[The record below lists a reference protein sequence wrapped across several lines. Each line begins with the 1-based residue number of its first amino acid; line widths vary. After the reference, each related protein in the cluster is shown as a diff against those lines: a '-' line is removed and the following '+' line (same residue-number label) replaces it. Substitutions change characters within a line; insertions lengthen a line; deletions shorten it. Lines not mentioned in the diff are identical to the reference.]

1 MTIGEKI
8 KKFRKEAGFTQ
19 KQLATECGVAEI
31 TIRQYESGKR
41 QPRFE
46 QLQIIANAL
55 GMYLFEFLDD
65 DYFDVATDDEPGAE
79 ENELKFLDKKTS
91 SIKKI
96 LNNNNLKD
104 KEKENILHDHIIQTK
119 IMANMHKEN
128 AEQLRTIIIN
138 TEQATSHPF
147 YILQKKVENG
157 ELLTE
162 EEKTQFNAYMKDAIS
177 SLSNALKKFGETLK
191 DCYQLL
197 NDEGQKKADEQIEHA
212 VKQVEM
218 LTKIPEYQRKE
229 YNDD

>member
-1 MTIGEKI
+1 
-8 KKFRKEAGFTQ
+8 
-19 KQLATECGVAEI
+19 
-31 TIRQYESGKR
+31 
-41 QPRFE
+41 
-46 QLQIIANAL
+46 
-55 GMYLFEFLDD
+55 
-65 DYFDVATDDEPGAE
+65 
-79 ENELKFLDKKTS
+79 
-91 SIKKI
+91 
-96 LNNNNLKD
+96 
-104 KEKENILHDHIIQTK
+104 
-119 IMANMHKEN
+119 MHKEN

-162 EEKTQFNAYMKDAIS
+162 EEKTQFNASMKDAIS